1 MVKVFLEKLQA
12 NSYKFKLYCCFV
24 VSIIDPASCQKFSQL
39 LLECIS
45 EWAVSY
51 AMGDNPMEVTK
62 YKQIYTDL
70 IKAKVKFPQKNV
82 YFQKKPPNPPKE
94 EKSSGLR
101 NSVNNP
107 ISSKNEE
114 KKESKSN
121 VSKSNSGMLNDP
133 TLNKPPAL
141 IKPVEK
147 ASLPPPQ
154 IKKPEQKPANN
165 DRVVKDA
172 RESLATIKESIN
184 FLLDV
189 EEICNNIFFLNKNAM
204 FFLIASG

>member
-1 MVKVFLEKLQA
+1 
-12 NSYKFKLYCCFV
+12 
-24 VSIIDPASCQKFSQL
+24 
-39 LLECIS
+39 
-45 EWAVSY
+45 
-51 AMGDNPMEVTK
+51 MEVTK

-70 IKAKVKFPQKNV
+70 IKSKVKFPQKNV
-82 YFQKKPPNPPKE
+82 YFQKKPPNPPPKE

-121 VSKSNSGMLNDP
+121 VSKSNNAMFNDP

-147 ASLPPPQ
+147 ASSLPPAQ
-154 IKKPEQKPANN
+154 IKKPEQKPVNN
-165 DRVVKDA
+165 NRVVKDA

-189 EEICNNIFFLNKNAM
+189 EEICNNNFYLFSKKMPFLIFFDLN
-204 FFLIASG
+204 SG